1 MLIWVSVKSTEGV
14 AATALE
20 TSQSH
25 TLSARAA
32 SIRSCRPASLVRSW
46 RLDRLHKHGTFWY
59 RLLGSIFFFFFTHHR
74 LLLLPGSRITRTASL
89 LENKLR
95 VALGAQSHGGWT
107 PEKATEVLTHHR
119 SLGRTL
125 RARLLIRSLQIHI
138 RSLPI
143 YLSIYLSLSLSLST
157 CRSMRFFVY
166 RTSLLSSLALSKA
179 RIGTSKQ
186 AAGTSAK
193 KTQSCRCCCW
203 KNERKSF
210 ELWWKSNQISTVFQ
224 SQKNWRK
231 LLKQGLARCH
241 LPHATSTTSEWRWSF
256 LARKHT
262 TLSAAA
268 SGRSF
273 GAVPPLSSSARLLR
287 CRLLLRTNP
296 LASSFPFALFLFLFF
311 HFVFFFSFS
320 FPQL

>member
-59 RLLGSIFFFFFTHHR
+59 RLLGSIFFFFFFMHHR
-74 LLLLPGSRITRTASL
+74 LLLLPGGRITRTASL
-89 LENKLR
+89 LENRLR
-95 VALGAQSHGGWT
+95 IALGAQSQGGWT

-125 RARLLIRSLQIHI
+125 RARLLLRSLQIHI

-143 YLSIYLSLSLSLST
+143 YLYIYLSLSLST
-157 CRSMRFFVY
+157 CWSICFFVY

-186 AAGTSAK
+186 AAATSAK
-193 KTQSCRCCCW
+193 QTQSCCCCW
-203 KNERKSF
+203 KNERVSSSDEKATKLAPFSRAKKTG
-210 ELWWKSNQISTVFQ
+210 ENYSNKVSLDST
-224 SQKNWRK
+224 
-231 LLKQGLARCH
+231 CH
-241 LPHATSTTSEWRWSF
+241 IQQQQQQQASEDDPFLPENTRPCPQRHPEE
-256 LARKHT
+256 
-262 TLSAAA
+262 A
-268 SGRSF
+268 SGPCR
-273 GAVPPLSSSARLLR
+273 R
-287 CRLLLRTNP
+287 CRRPLVFFLVVFFSAQTPSPLLFLLL
-296 LASSFPFALFLFLFF
+296 
-311 HFVFFFSFS
+311 FFFFIFFILSFS
-320 FPQL
+320 FPFFSQL